1 MKFYPVVSICLLFS
15 PAVSAA
21 DNVDI
26 DDPTD
31 PRIIQGPKQEAVG
44 DSVMVSTQSIDSAD
58 APVTDGAKA
67 RLTDLRAEWDVLV
80 ADYQSIANGDIAAF
94 NALL

>member
-1 MKFYPVVSICLLFS
+1 
-15 PAVSAA
+15 
-21 DNVDI
+21 
-26 DDPTD
+26 
-31 PRIIQGPKQEAVG
+31 
-44 DSVMVSTQSIDSAD
+44 MVSTQSIDSAD